1 MSKPKVIVTRRW
13 PEQVEAEMQRLFD
26 VELNTDDRPMTE
38 DEIRNAM
45 MRADAL
51 CPTVSD
57 KLGPAIFAGE
67 GIRTKIL
74 GNFGVGF
81 NHIDI
86 EAAKAAGVRVT
97 NTPGVL
103 TDATADIA
111 LTLILMVARRAGE
124 GEREVRDNA
133 WTGWRPTH
141 LLGTQVTGKTLGI
154 IGMGRIAKAVAHR
167 AHHGFDMDVVFY
179 NRSMVDEAEARSL
192 GARQVDSIDE
202 VLETADFVSLHCPGG
217 AETFHL
223 MNAERIGRMKPSAYL
238 INTARGDV
246 VDEQA
251 LATALNDGTI
261 AGAGLDVYQG
271 EPDIAPALLSARNTV
286 LLPHLGSATTETRT
300 AMGMKV
306 VENLKAFFAGETPP
320 DVVV

>member
-1 MSKPKVIVTRRW
+1 M
-13 PEQVEAEMQRLFD
+13 
-26 VELNTDDRPMTE
+26 
-38 DEIRNAM
+38 
-45 MRADAL
+45 
-51 CPTVSD
+51 
-57 KLGPAIFAGE
+57 
-67 GIRTKIL
+67 
-74 GNFGVGF
+74 
-81 NHIDI
+81 
-86 EAAKAAGVRVT
+86 T

-167 AHHGFDMDVVFY
+167 AHHGFGMDVAFY
-179 NRSMVDEAEARSL
+179 NRSKVDEAEARSL

-271 EPDIAPALLSARNTV
+271 EPDIAPALLSAKNTV